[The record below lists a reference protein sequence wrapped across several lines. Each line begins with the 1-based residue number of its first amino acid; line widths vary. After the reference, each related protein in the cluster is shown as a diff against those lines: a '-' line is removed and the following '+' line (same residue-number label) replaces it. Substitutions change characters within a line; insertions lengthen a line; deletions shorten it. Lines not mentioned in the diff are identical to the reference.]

1 MNKVSFIS
9 RSTRKMLWILRL
21 LCAVATSIAISSQF
35 ENDYSREGNILFIS
49 SKYLKS
55 KITRKIARTFR
66 LSLIA
71 MYLYIFYMIFYH
83 KITKYDTTQSWSIY
97 IKRSR
102 TWTIYIAAIHFPT
115 LFCTSKLLVYLVRG
129 NIHISYKW
137 CTVQFIDTNR
147 RLHIYCLSKNV
158 S

>member
-55 KITRKIARTFR
+55 KIWIKRKTFR

-71 MYLYIFYMIFYH
+71 MYGYIFYIMFYH
-83 KITKYDTTQSWSIY
+83 KITKYITTQSWSIY
-97 IKRSR
+97 IKRPR
-102 TWTIYIAAIHFPT
+102 TPTRYIAAIHFPT
-115 LFCTSKLLVYLVRG
+115 LSCASKLLVYLVPG
-129 NIHISYKW
+129 NIHLSYK
-137 CTVQFIDTNR
+137 
-147 RLHIYCLSKNV
+147 
-158 S
+158 